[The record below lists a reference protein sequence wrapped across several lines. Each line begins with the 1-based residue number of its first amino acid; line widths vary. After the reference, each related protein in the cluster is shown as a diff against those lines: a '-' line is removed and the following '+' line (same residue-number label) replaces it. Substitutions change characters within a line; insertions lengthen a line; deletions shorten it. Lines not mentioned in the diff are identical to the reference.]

1 MEKILEFGGAPKCS
15 DDQKKAFL
23 QHATNLYTLLMTTPP
38 DLDAIK
44 KALKDMGTVTID
56 LEGVKAPG
64 FFQRVATKC
73 VTPLKDIMIPPTPAP
88 PPPPAYGGLRSKALM
103 SWPPDKIPDALMKQL
118 AQEDIISVSQ
128 GEIKPDWIRIGLSAG
143 VLFLLV
149 VVLLLLMRK
158 PQTEY
163 LR

>member
-1 MEKILEFGGAPKCS
+1 MEKILEFGGAPNCS

-23 QHATNLYTLLMTTPP
+23 QHATNLYTLLTTTPA

-73 VTPLKDIMIPPTPAP
+73 VTPLKDIIIPPTPA
-88 PPPPAYGGLRSKALM
+88 PPPAYGGLRSKASM
-103 SWPPDKIPDALMKQL
+103 PWPYKIPDALMKQL

>member
-1 MEKILEFGGAPKCS
+1 MEKILEFGGAPNCS

-23 QHATNLYTLLMTTPP
+23 QHATSLYTLLTTTPA

-73 VTPLKDIMIPPTPAP
+73 VTPL
-88 PPPPAYGGLRSKALM
+88 
-103 SWPPDKIPDALMKQL
+103 
-118 AQEDIISVSQ
+118 
-128 GEIKPDWIRIGLSAG
+128 
-143 VLFLLV
+143 
-149 VVLLLLMRK
+149 
-158 PQTEY
+158 
-163 LR
+163 